1 MENNRS
7 NPVISSFLREIR
19 RILNDRVYLFIW
31 IIAPLISFTLI
42 TLIFSANVPRKLP
55 VAIVDQDHTSLSR
68 RITRMIGATPIA
80 RTDARFTDPAE
91 ARKALVSGN
100 MDAVVWIPEGTERNI
115 IRGEHA
121 DVAVYLNNVYL
132 IKAGLLKSGIQ
143 KSIATLS
150 AGIKLQTHMMWGESP
165 VQAMAKIQAVQLTPV
180 LLFNPY
186 TSYEYYLT
194 LLLLPVMLTVFILF
208 GTIYALGTELQYG
221 TGPEWLNASGNHMP
235 AALLGKLAP
244 HTAIGFA
251 LALIMNLIFFNMLG
265 LPLRGHFALV
275 LVSEVM
281 LILSYQSM
289 AIFLV
294 TLTKNLRLAL
304 SLASAYTML
313 AITFAGLT
321 FPAFGMPP
329 VARVFSKI
337 FPFTYWL
344 ELFIGQTLRGE
355 PTANAVILLWFMVIF
370 IVAGSCMVPRFK
382 YILKT
387 KKYWGK
393 I

>member
-1 MENNRS
+1 
-7 NPVISSFLREIR
+7 
-19 RILNDRVYLFIW
+19 
-31 IIAPLISFTLI
+31 
-42 TLIFSANVPRKLP
+42 
-55 VAIVDQDHTSLSR
+55 
-68 RITRMIGATPIA
+68 
-80 RTDARFTDPAE
+80 
-91 ARKALVSGN
+91 
-100 MDAVVWIPEGTERNI
+100 
-115 IRGEHA
+115 
-121 DVAVYLNNVYL
+121 
-132 IKAGLLKSGIQ
+132 
-143 KSIATLS
+143 
-150 AGIKLQTHMMWGESP
+150 
-165 VQAMAKIQAVQLTPV
+165 
-180 LLFNPY
+180 
-186 TSYEYYLT
+186 
-194 LLLLPVMLTVFILF
+194 
-208 GTIYALGTELQYG
+208 
-221 TGPEWLNASGNHMP
+221 
-235 AALLGKLAP
+235 
-244 HTAIGFA
+244 
-251 LALIMNLIFFNMLG
+251 MNLIFYNMLG

-275 LVSEVM
+275 LVSEIM

-321 FPAFGMPP
+321 FPAFGMPS

-355 PTANAVILLWFMVIF
+355 PTANAVILLWFMLIF